1 MKGLIAIPIV
11 VGSLLLIGGGA
22 LFGVAVYKSSKNS
35 TIETKE
41 YNEEDL
47 GAFNKFDIDLT
58 IADLEFK
65 KGDAAKVVVD
75 ETKYDVH
82 DVNVVD
88 NTLTIKGKD
97 TRKWYEHIFNWN
109 WFDKVKV
116 TVYMPEG
123 EYDAFKVKTATGN
136 VVVPADFSFASFEVK
151 ASTGNITSKANVAN
165 DIQVKA
171 STGNVDFESVTAKNI
186 TVETSTGNI
195 KLNNNT
201 VTEKI
206 DIDSDTGD
214 IRLDKVTCGDY
225 KSHSDTGD
233 VNFADVNVTNKVEIK
248 NGVGHVK
255 MERSDAGTLEIK
267 TSTGDVNLELAT
279 PKIVYAD
286 SKTGRKNVPVST
298 TGGICQINTTT
309 GNIKVTFA
317 SQPN

>member
-41 YNEEDL
+41 YTDL
-47 GAFNKFDIDLT
+47 TTFNKFDIDLT

-123 EYDAFKVKTATGN
+123 DYDSLNAKSSTGDI
-136 VVVPADFSFASFEVK
+136 VVPADFTFASFEVK
-151 ASTGNITSKANVAN
+151 ASTGNVTSKAKVTNNV
-165 DIQVKA
+165 DIKV
-171 STGNVDFESVTAKNI
+171 STGNVSLESVTTKNI
-186 TVETSTGNI
+186 TVNSSTGSINLRNDTVSEKISIDSDTGNI
-195 KLNNNT
+195 KLDN
-201 VTEKI
+201 
-206 DIDSDTGD
+206 
-214 IRLDKVTCGDY
+214 VTCNDY
-225 KSHSDTGD
+225 YSHSDTGD
-233 VNFADVNVTNKVEIK
+233 VNFVNTNVTNKVEIK
-248 NGVGHVK
+248 NGIGYVK
-255 MERSDAGTLEIK
+255 FVASDADTLDIK
-267 TSTGDVNLELAT
+267 TSTGDVNLELNT
-279 PKIVYAD
+279 PKIVQAD
-286 SKTGRKNVPVST
+286 TKTGRKNVPVSV
-298 TGGICQINTTT
+298 TGGLCEIKTST
-309 GNIKVTFA
+309 GDIKVSFLG
-317 SQPN
+317 

>member
-97 TRKWYEHIFNWN
+97 TRKWYEHVFNWN

-123 EYDAFKVKTATGN
+123 DYDSLNAKSSTGDI
-136 VVVPADFSFASFEVK
+136 VVPADFTFASFEVK
-151 ASTGNITSKANVAN
+151 ASTGNVTSKAKVTNNV
-165 DIQVKA
+165 DIKV
-171 STGNVDFESVTAKNI
+171 STGNVSLESVTTKNI
-186 TVETSTGNI
+186 TVNSSTGSINLRNDTVSEKISIDSDTGNI
-195 KLNNNT
+195 KLDN
-201 VTEKI
+201 
-206 DIDSDTGD
+206 
-214 IRLDKVTCGDY
+214 VTCNDY
-225 KSHSDTGD
+225 YSHSDTGD
-233 VNFADVNVTNKVEIK
+233 VNFVNTNVTNKVEIK
-248 NGVGHVK
+248 NGIGYVK
-255 MERSDAGTLEIK
+255 FVASDADTLDIK
-267 TSTGDVNLELAT
+267 TSTGDVNLELNT
-279 PKIVYAD
+279 PKIVQAD
-286 SKTGRKNVPVST
+286 TKTGRKNVPVSV
-298 TGGICQINTTT
+298 TGGLCEIKTST
-309 GNIKVTFA
+309 GDIKVSFLG
-317 SQPN
+317 